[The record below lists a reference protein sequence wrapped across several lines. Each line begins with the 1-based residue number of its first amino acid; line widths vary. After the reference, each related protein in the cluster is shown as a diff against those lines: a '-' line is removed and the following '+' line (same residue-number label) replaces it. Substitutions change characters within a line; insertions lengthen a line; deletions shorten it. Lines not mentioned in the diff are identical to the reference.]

1 LSSHAQLFLET
12 EGSFAMSRTYL
23 GYLGV
28 VLIAVAALAFAGC
41 SQGPPASPAPA
52 ASDATTKTDVTAVKM
67 PEGFEKLS
75 AADQTAALAQKVCPV
90 SGEKLGEM
98 GTPFKVT
105 VKGRDV
111 FLCCP
116 NCKEDLEKDPDKYLA
131 KLDAK

>member
-1 LSSHAQLFLET
+1 
-12 EGSFAMSRTYL
+12 MSRIYL
-23 GYLGV
+23 GCLG
-28 VLIAVAALAFAGC
+28 LALTAIAALSLVGC
-41 SQGPPASPAPA
+41 SQGPPASSTPA
-52 ASDATTKTDVTAVKM
+52 ATDATTKTDATAAKM

-75 AADQTAALAQKVCPV
+75 AADQTAALAQKICPV

-116 NCKEDLEKDPDKYLA
+116 SCKEDLEKDPDKYLA